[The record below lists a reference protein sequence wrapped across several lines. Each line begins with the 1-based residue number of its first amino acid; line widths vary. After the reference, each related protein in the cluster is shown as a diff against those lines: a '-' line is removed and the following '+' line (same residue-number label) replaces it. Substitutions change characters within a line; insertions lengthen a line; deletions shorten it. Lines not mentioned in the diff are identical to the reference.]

1 MSTTQ
6 DSGNNYG
13 VMLQKLC
20 DRSQVIKVSQE
31 QTKKNLNTLS
41 KAMNLK
47 YGILEKII
55 QRKILKVEQ

>member
-20 DRSQVIKVSQE
+20 DRSQVKKVSQE
-31 QTKKNLNTLS
+31 QTKKNLNSLS

-47 YGILEKII
+47 YGILEKIK